1 MTEQSQI
8 PLLLTVAGIT
18 VLMVLEQLLPAVAS
32 RRGEVARHA
41 AGNIGLGLLNGVG
54 LALAAAPPLAMVSGW
69 VERNDFGLI
78 RYFGGWRSGQLIL
91 GLLLFDGW
99 MYLWHRANHE
109 SRFLWRFHRLH
120 HSDTA
125 MDVTTTIR
133 FHPGEIALSTLARLL
148 VMPLLGLTVGQ
159 LLIYEII
166 MFPVILLH
174 HSNIRFPEWLDR
186 RLRWL
191 IVTPAV
197 HRIHHSNRQIETD
210 SNYGSILTIWDRLGG
225 TRRQGE
231 KNRRIIFGL
240 DDQHA
245 E

>member
-1 MTEQSQI
+1 MIEQSQI

-18 VLMVLEQLLPAVAS
+18 VLMILEQLVPAAAS
-32 RRGEVARHA
+32 ARREVARHA
-41 AGNIGLGLLNGVG
+41 ARNVGLGLLNGVG
-54 LALAAAPPLAMVSGW
+54 LALLAAPLLAMVSGW

-78 RYFGGWRSGQLIL
+78 SYFGEWGPGQLIL

-109 SRFLWRFHRLH
+109 SRLLWRFHRLH
-120 HSDTA
+120 HTDEA

-166 MFPVILLH
+166 MFPVILVH

-186 RLRWL
+186 PLRWL

-225 TRRQGE
+225 TLRRRE

-240 DDQHA
+240 DDQRA
-245 E
+245 V